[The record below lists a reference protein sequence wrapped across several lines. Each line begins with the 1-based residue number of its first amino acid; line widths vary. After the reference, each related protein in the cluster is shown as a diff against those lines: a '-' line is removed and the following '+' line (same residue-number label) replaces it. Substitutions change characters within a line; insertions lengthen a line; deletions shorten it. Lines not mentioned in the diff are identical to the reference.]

1 LGNTVTVNGV
11 TAVDRKAEFFHA
23 TAGANN
29 AASPLWLNVAV
40 SGAGNNVSGHQYV
53 AQEPEHFQYDAD
65 GNLTNDGRYAYFWD
79 AENRLVAMT
88 NNTSVGP
95 VYNLTF
101 AYDAKGRRIQKTVVS
116 NNVLISTVNFL
127 YDGWN
132 LVAELGANNSLI
144 RNYVWGTDL
153 SGSQQG
159 AGGVGGLLEVTYHGN
174 AVTNAFVAFD
184 GNGNVTA
191 LVNAGDGTVVGNYEY
206 GPFGEVIRNSGP
218 LARNVPFRFSTKYQ
232 DDESDLV
239 YYGYRYYKAS
249 TGTWLN
255 RDPLGDFA
263 FYSQYITAIHGRE
276 QLRAISQQSLNDP
289 YAFSLNDSVDK
300 VDSD

>member
-1 LGNTVTVNGV
+1 
-11 TAVDRKAEFFHA
+11 
-23 TAGANN
+23 
-29 AASPLWLNVAV
+29 
-40 SGAGNNVSGHQYV
+40 
-53 AQEPEHFQYDAD
+53 
-65 GNLTNDGRYAYFWD
+65 
-79 AENRLVAMT
+79 
-88 NNTSVGP
+88 
-95 VYNLTF
+95 
-101 AYDAKGRRIQKTVVS
+101 
-116 NNVLISTVNFL
+116 
-127 YDGWN
+127 
-132 LVAELGANNSLI
+132 
-144 RNYVWGTDL
+144 L